1 MNMIKAVLLDWD
13 GTLWDLTGFMV
24 DIYTEVFNHAGLRP
38 WTRED
43 FRKKF
48 RLDWRSMLIEM
59 GIAEHKD
66 LLLQTWKKRMAAE
79 KPSVYP
85 WVPDFEK
92 ALTARYTLGV
102 VSSAPREYLMEQLE
116 RNGILKSV
124 GVVVTGDDTK
134 ETKPSPDPLLFAAR
148 ALGVEPSECVY
159 VGDMVE
165 DIQASRGANMK
176 IVAVPW
182 GLNTRSRLAAE
193 EPDFLAESPDQI
205 LDFIIGGKP

>member
-1 MNMIKAVLLDWD
+1 MIRAVLLDWD

-24 DIYTEVFNHAGLRP
+24 GIYTEVFNHAGLRP
-38 WTRED
+38 WTREE
-43 FRKKF
+43 FRQKF
-48 RLDWRSMLIEM
+48 RLDWQSMLIEM
-59 GIAEHKD
+59 GIDEHKD

-79 KPSVYP
+79 KPAVYP

-92 ALTARYTLGV
+92 TLSARYTLGI
-102 VSSAPREYLMEQLE
+102 VSSAPREYIMEQLE
-116 RNGILKSV
+116 RNGVSNSV
-124 GVVVTGDDTK
+124 EVVVTAEDTE

-148 ALGVEPSECVY
+148 ALDVKPSECIY

-182 GLNTRSRLAAE
+182 GLNNRSRLEAE
-193 EPDFLAESPDQI
+193 QPDFIAETPEQI
-205 LDFIIGGKP
+205 LDYIIGGKP